1 MSVKTYNFADT
12 TQLSPHFNVQEFC
25 CKCGDAHA
33 TLVSDELVQKLEALR
48 SALDCKSI
56 VITSGYRCPSHDAA
70 VSTGRGQHTK
80 GLAADIC
87 CYGKDG
93 QPISSKLVCCKA
105 QDLGFKGI
113 ANITSAY
120 DCTHVDVRSSGTWY
134 GNEVYGNGNVTSD
147 FYDYYGIFRNDSI
160 KVLAKGID
168 VSYSQS
174 VVDWDKVKSSGMVDF
189 VLIRAGYGRELSQKD
204 SQFERNYSECKRL
217 GIPCGAYWY
226 SYAKSAEEAKQEAKT
241 FLQTISGKVF
251 EYPVYIDLEE
261 KSQFDLG
268 KKICS
273 DMVQAFCDEV
283 EKAGYY
289 AGLYC
294 GTSCLDSHI
303 SDSIKSCYAIWVAQ
317 YSSKCT
323 YKSPYGIWQYGVAG
337 HPEHD
342 VFSIGSIPGVSGQCD
357 VDYSYVDYPAIIK
370 AAGLNG
376 FTVADKSDKNDTSD
390 STSTDKSDTL
400 EQILQHVANI
410 DEKLK

>member
-1 MSVKTYNFADT
+1 MSVKTYKSTDDV
-12 TQLSPHFNVQEFC
+12 QLSPHFELKEFN
-25 CKCGDAHA
+25 CKCGLEHD

-56 VITSGYRCPSHDAA
+56 VITSGYRCSAHDAA

-93 QPISSKLVCCKA
+93 KPISSKLVCCTA
-105 QDLGFKGI
+105 QDLGFTGI

-204 SQFERNYSECKRL
+204 SQFERNYDECKRL

-226 SYAKSAEEAKQEAKT
+226 SYAKSTEEAKQEAKV
-241 FLQTISGKVF
+241 FLQVIKGKSF

-261 KSQFDLG
+261 KSQFALG

-273 DMVQAFCDEV
+273 DIVQAFCDVMEN
-283 EKAGYY
+283 AGYY

-294 GTSCLDSHI
+294 STSYLDSHI
-303 SDSIKSCYAIWVAQ
+303 SDSIKNRYAIWVAQ
-317 YSSKCT
+317 YNSKCT
-323 YKSPYGIWQYGVAG
+323 YTGSYGIWQHSVAG
-337 HPEHD
+337 HPEYD
-342 VFSIGSIPGVSGQCD
+342 YVGAGRVYGVDGQCD
-357 VDYSYVDYPAIIK
+357 LDYAYIDYPAIIK

-376 FTVADKSDKNDTSD
+376 FSKSDFKPDIEESAPE
-390 STSTDKSDTL
+390 KSTL
-400 EQILQHVANI
+400 EKILDHVASI

>member
-25 CKCGDAHA
+25 CKCGDAHD

-56 VITSGYRCPSHDAA
+56 VITSGYRCSAHDAA

-80 GLAADIC
+80 GTAADIC

-93 QPISSKLVCCKA
+93 KPISSKLVCCTA
-105 QDLGFKGI
+105 QDLGFTGI

-120 DCTHVDVRSSGTWY
+120 DCTHVNVRSSGTWY

-226 SYAKSAEEAKQEAKT
+226 SYAKSAEEAKQEAKV
-241 FLQTISGKVF
+241 FLQVIKGKSF

-261 KSQFDLG
+261 KSQFALG

-273 DMVQAFCDEV
+273 DIVQAFCDVMEN
-283 EKAGYY
+283 AGYY

-294 GTSCLDSHI
+294 STSYLDSHI
-303 SDSIKSCYAIWVAQ
+303 SDSIKNRYAIWVAQ
-317 YSSKCT
+317 YNDKCT
-323 YKSPYGIWQYGVAG
+323 YTGDYGIWQHSVAG
-337 HPEHD
+337 HPVYD
-342 VFSIGSIPGVSGQCD
+342 YVGAGRVYGVDGQCD
-357 VDYSYVDYPAIIK
+357 LDYAYIDYPSIIK
-370 AAGLNG
+370 SAGLNG
-376 FTVADKSDKNDTSD
+376 FSKPDFSPDSEEKPKKS
-390 STSTDKSDTL
+390 TL
-400 EQILQHVANI
+400 EQILDHVASI
-410 DEKLK
+410 DNKLS